1 MLLDVTLGD
10 DAVSGLGRMVC
21 CALTL
26 NLVGGELGL
35 CLSLTQRVRGG
46 GGGGEEE
53 EGEGENE
60 YYRTH
65 TTVSSHA

>member
-1 MLLDVTLGD
+1 MSPWAMMRVG
-10 DAVSGLGRMVC
+10 GLVRMVC

-35 CLSLTQRVRGG
+35 CLSLTQRARG

-60 YYRTH
+60 YYRTR

>member
-1 MLLDVTLGD
+1 MLLDVTLSN
-10 DAVSGLGRMVC
+10 DAVSGLARMVC

-35 CLSLTQRVRGG
+35 CLSLTQRAR
-46 GGGGEEE
+46 GGGEEE
-53 EGEGENE
+53 EGEDENE